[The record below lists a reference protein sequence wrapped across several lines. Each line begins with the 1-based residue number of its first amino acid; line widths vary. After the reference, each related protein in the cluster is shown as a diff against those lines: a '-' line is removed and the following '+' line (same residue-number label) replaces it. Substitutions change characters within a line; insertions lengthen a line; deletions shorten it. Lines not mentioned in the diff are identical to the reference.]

1 MSYRDLLLK
10 IDSYN
15 QVKMLQKESGKLSLQ
30 KRCFHALRF
39 VVNKL
44 KGVEDENRKSEALS
58 HILKM
63 YKKYIVS
70 RDKCKVTNYMLNKYG
85 EKALKDY
92 HNGGRVDETIILE
105 NEGYRLIF
113 LFEYKYHKGDY
124 KQNESK
130 VKENTLS
137 RFDKKICELESE
149 GWLTNKTTVFKILLI
164 NDLNCFSD
172 KAIKLLRKNV
182 NIIETHTGVNLNT
195 LFFDKPKY
203 IKTVE
208 ALSPI
213 GNLIK
218 DFVLSP
224 SIFYSTYH
232 DNPFIPHYSPTK
244 ILSMYTEDNTNI
256 DDSVTNVSSEWND
269 IIRGIGV
276 ISNGFSARNS
286 ECIDIIPAFT
296 VGEYVSGKLDRYIEK
311 DSRWLSVPSLNI
323 KKENYRRELPDRTP
337 TWVQILSYN

>member
-1 MSYRDLLLK
+1 MSYKELLLK
-10 IDSYN
+10 VERYKDI
-15 QVKMLQKESGKLSLQ
+15 KKIQKESGKLSLQ
-30 KRCFHALRF
+30 RGCFFALRF
-39 VVNKL
+39 IVNKL

-58 HILKM
+58 HILKR

-70 RDKCKVTNYMLNKYG
+70 RDRCKVTNYMLNKYG

-92 HNGGRVDETIILE
+92 HNGGRVDETIIFE

-130 VKENTLS
+130 VKENVLS
-137 RFDKKICELESE
+137 RFDKKLCELESE
-149 GWLTNKTTVFKILLI
+149 GWLTNKTTVFKILVI

-172 KAIKLLRKNV
+172 KSIELLRKNV
-182 NIIETHTGVNLNT
+182 SIIETHTGVNLNT
-195 LFFDKPKY
+195 LFFDKQKY
-203 IKTVE
+203 INTVN

-218 DFVLSP
+218 DFVLS
-224 SIFYSTYH
+224 SSLFYSTYYN
-232 DNPFIPHYSPTK
+232 NPFIPHYSPTK
-244 ILSMYTEDNTNI
+244 ILSMYMEDNTDVN
-256 DDSVTNVSSEWND
+256 DSVTNLSSEWTD
-269 IIRGIGV
+269 VVRGIGV
-276 ISNGFSARNS
+276 INNGFSARNS

-311 DSRWLSVPSLNI
+311 GLEPWESTINPILN
-323 KKENYRRELPDRTP
+323 
-337 TWVQILSYN
+337 S